1 MRKSKNKAAE
11 VLGKNS
17 ALLFLL
23 GISIFF
29 ADQAVKRKINREKPE
44 TFPRPVKGTRG
55 FIELRKAENPGFSM
69 GKGGNY
75 PGLVRLGSVLAMLFL
90 FFSLPYLSYTAG
102 GTYFLQNYGAAIIM
116 GGAMSN
122 TFDRLCRG
130 KVTDYLYIRFS
141 LLKKII
147 INIGDIAIFFGAF
160 LYFAGIIPAFLKA
173 KKYE

>member
-1 MRKSKNKAAE
+1 MWKSKNKAAE

-23 GISIFF
+23 GISIFSV
-29 ADQAVKRKINREKPE
+29 DQAVKRKINREKSE
-44 TFPRPVKGTRG
+44 TFPRPVRGTRG
-55 FIELRKAENPGFSM
+55 LVELRKAENPGFSM
-69 GKGGNY
+69 GKGEKY
-75 PGLVRLGSVLAMLFL
+75 PGLVRLGSVLATLFL
-90 FFSLPYLSYTAG
+90 FFSLPYLSYNTG
-102 GTYFLQNYGAAIIM
+102 GIYFLQNYGAAIIM

-160 LYFAGIIPAFLKA
+160 LYFAGIIPAFVKA

>member
-1 MRKSKNKAAE
+1 
-11 VLGKNS
+11 
-17 ALLFLL
+17 
-23 GISIFF
+23 
-29 ADQAVKRKINREKPE
+29 
-44 TFPRPVKGTRG
+44 
-55 FIELRKAENPGFSM
+55 
-69 GKGGNY
+69 
-75 PGLVRLGSVLAMLFL
+75 
-90 FFSLPYLSYTAG
+90 
-102 GTYFLQNYGAAIIM
+102 M

-160 LYFAGIIPAFLKA
+160 LYFAGIIPAFFKA